1 MKLQTFVSR
10 PKKLPKLD
18 YASKPL
24 FLGSCFSSNMAKRLE
39 YCKFDLCSNPFGTLY
54 QPEAIFNVLAYGL
67 GMNEISMSKTSA
79 RDSYVFHDDAHSQ
92 IFADDELVSDFLS
105 NDCKFDILERQSK
118 DYDAQSGH
126 VQFFKT
132 KSYIEGGMENEN
144 FKSWGP
150 EDAERLYRFTTLG
163 YNVSRINDWV
173 YHLEHARGENSW
185 YNNPYM
191 QNNTNLWESLQRMNK
206 DQLKQYYTNQDY
218 IKKYK

>member
-1 MKLQTFVSR
+1 MLAMVDTDVVANYDSDVL
-10 PKKLPKLD
+10 LPIDTYVK
-18 YASKPL
+18 AQEMCK
-24 FLGSCFSSNMAKRLE
+24 GE
-39 YCKFDLCSNPFGTLY
+39 YDLVYP
-54 QPEAIFNVLAYGL
+54 YGQ
-67 GMNEISMSKTSA
+67 GMWQK
-79 RDSYVFHDDAHSQ
+79 Q